1 MNNYYHKQLGY
12 VPVYFSENDAEQLR
26 AMFDDCRRVA
36 SKDDA
41 VLSIILEEASAYF
54 SGVRGIDDTVKF
66 ITDRVNTRIH
76 E

>member
-26 AMFDDCRRVA
+26 AMFDDCRKVA

-41 VLSIILEEASAYF
+41 VLSIILEG
-54 SGVRGIDDTVKF
+54 GVSLFLGGEKY
-66 ITDRVNTRIH
+66 
-76 E
+76 